1 MTAPDASQ
9 QARSTLMRASGDRA
23 RIAHAVHSL
32 GLGGAQQVIKYL
44 VANGDKGAF
53 EHRVYAGSTG
63 VFHAEVESAGASVHI
78 LPRHVP
84 KLDPFWIRRLAT
96 ALRHDRIE
104 VLHTHLFGDS
114 LHGTIAARM
123 AGRIPVIV
131 TLHNSLVD
139 FSAIQRAGYK
149 WMLPRAARVVACSE
163 SAGESFRTLVDS
175 DMIDVIPNGLDPA
188 AVPAVTDA
196 TVRVARDALGV
207 PRDSVLLGAM
217 GRLVPQKG
225 FSFLL
230 SAFRSLV
237 DRARSDVRLVLL
249 GAGPDEEAL
258 RRQATDAGIADR
270 VSFLGF
276 RSDAR
281 VLMLGFDVLVFSS
294 LYEGLPI
301 TLLEGMAARRC
312 IVSTRAPGLAEVLTD
327 GEDALLAAPHD
338 AQSLAEALLRA
349 VGDADLRRRLGDA
362 AHRTFL
368 ARYTVERMV
377 SRYES
382 LYREILRERAA
393 R

>member
-1 MTAPDASQ
+1 MTVP
-9 QARSTLMRASGDRA
+9 
-23 RIAHAVHSL
+23 IAHVIHSL
-32 GLGGAQQVIKYL
+32 GLGGAQQVVKYL
-44 VANGDKGAF
+44 VSHGDKARF
-53 EHRVYAGSTG
+53 EHRVYAGSSG
-63 VFHAEVESAGASVHI
+63 VFHPEIEAAGAEVTIAQRYLAKVDPLWI
-78 LPRHVP
+78 A
-84 KLDPFWIRRLAT
+84 KLVKLLRRDKIQL
-96 ALRHDRIE
+96 
-104 VLHTHLFGDS
+104 VHTHLFGDS
-114 LHGTIAARM
+114 LHGTIAARW

-131 TLHNSLVD
+131 TIHNSLVD
-139 FSAIQRAGYK
+139 FSAVQRAGYK

-163 SAGESFRTLVDS
+163 SAGESFHALVDAS
-175 DMIDVIPNGLDPA
+175 MIDVIPNGLDPA

-237 DRARSDVRLVLL
+237 DRARFDVRLVLL
-249 GAGPDEEAL
+249 GAGPNEEML
-258 RRQATDAGIADR
+258 RRQAADAGIADR

-281 VLMLGFDVLVFSS
+281 ALMLGFDVLVFSS

-301 TLLEGMAARRC
+301 ALLEGMAARRC
-312 IVSTRAPGLAEVLTD
+312 IVSTSAPGLAEVLTD
-327 GEDALLAAPHD
+327 GEDALLAAPRD

-382 LYREILRERAA
+382 LYREILSERAT